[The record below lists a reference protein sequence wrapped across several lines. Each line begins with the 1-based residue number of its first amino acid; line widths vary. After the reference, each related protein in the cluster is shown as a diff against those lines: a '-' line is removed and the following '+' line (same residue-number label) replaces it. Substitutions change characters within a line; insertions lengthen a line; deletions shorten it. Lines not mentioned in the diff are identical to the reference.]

1 MVKGLDLAS
10 YSDLG
15 TNSTIKRCMPVFDAL
30 TTGYIIPT
38 PCDIFVEKNPD
49 GSTSFNSSLKG
60 YMTFH
65 SIIQAPYHP
74 ENSKKN
80 LNQPIPKWKN
90 PWGIETPKGFSCLII
105 NPVHSS
111 NLYFSIL
118 EGIVDT
124 DRYTSPTNFPFVLKD
139 PEFEGMIPAGTPLA
153 QVIPFKRSSW
163 KMEMGT
169 EKNLKKVRENRDD
182 LSSVFFDRYKRL
194 FWSKKEYL

>member
-1 MVKGLDLAS
+1 M
-10 YSDLG
+10 
-15 TNSTIKRCMPVFDAL
+15 
-30 TTGYIIPT
+30 
-38 PCDIFVEKNPD
+38 
-49 GSTSFNSSLKG
+49 
-60 YMTFH
+60 
-65 SIIQAPYHP
+65 